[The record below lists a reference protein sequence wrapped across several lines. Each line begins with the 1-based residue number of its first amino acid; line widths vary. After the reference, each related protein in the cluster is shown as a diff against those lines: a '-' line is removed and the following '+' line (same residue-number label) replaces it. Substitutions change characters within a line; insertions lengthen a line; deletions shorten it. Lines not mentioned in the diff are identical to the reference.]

1 MRASATMIAEDGWVM
16 FDRSFP
22 WLRKWATLLDAQ
34 FAIPGTN
41 IRFGLDPIL
50 SLIPGIGDLASP
62 AFTVLLLVHGL
73 DRRVP
78 RVVLL
83 RMIANALL
91 DALIGVVPIA
101 GSVGDVFFRANL
113 RNLELLERHARP
125 GTPPTRGDYAF
136 VFVLAGI
143 FGLLVIIPVLLA
155 LWMALWAWYWL
166 AAR

>member
-1 MRASATMIAEDGWVM
+1 MRASAIMIAEDGRVM

-22 WLRKWATLLDAQ
+22 WLRKWATWLDAQ
-34 FAIPGTN
+34 FVIPGTN
-41 IRFGLDPIL
+41 IRFGIDPIL
-50 SLIPGIGDLASP
+50 SLIPGVGDLASP

-78 RVVLL
+78 RVVLV

-91 DALIGVVPIA
+91 DALIGAVPIA
-101 GSVGDVFFRANL
+101 GSVGDIFFRANL
-113 RNLELLERHARP
+113 KNLELLERHARP
-125 GTPPTRGDYAF
+125 GTPPARGDYVF

-155 LWMALWAWYWL
+155 LWMALWVWYWL